1 MELSHLLDI
10 SLKPCT
16 MPADPICLSNCFKFS
31 LELWRFLHSGRAV
44 LRYSDEVYNSG
55 SSYFNSFS
63 LDAPPDPFQGYGEI
77 LLSNILP
84 LSAPHKGMHPNL
96 DLVIFDQQEI
106 GAYELLEWRVDLRL
120 AESLTADN
128 SSSASSSGS
137 YPLKITLCW
146 YDPPSVMGASSNL
159 LLNGDVQTLRLLLLS

>member
-1 MELSHLLDI
+1 M
-10 SLKPCT
+10 
-16 MPADPICLSNCFKFS
+16 
-31 LELWRFLHSGRAV
+31 